1 LTGLPKYA
9 GQQVHQRASSP
20 KLQVLNTALMTA
32 LSGLTLVQARQDS
45 DYWGRLVESA
55 IDKQLRKKG
64 LVKK

>member
-9 GQQVHQRASSP
+9 GQQVRQRASRP

-32 LSGLTLVQARQDS
+32 LSGLTLVQASQDS
-45 DYWGRLVESA
+45 DYWGRLVESS
-55 IDKQLRKKG
+55 IGKQLRKKG

>member
-9 GQQVHQRASSP
+9 GQQVHQRASIP

-55 IDKQLRKKG
+55 IGKQLRKKG